1 MQKNMSLGKTKE
13 RLGLAAPVYSERSI
27 PQEPRTRESLKEG
40 GVAGVRGKT
49 RWLQPEV
56 GSQLFVEEK

>member
-1 MQKNMSLGKTKE
+1 MSLGRAKE
-13 RLGLAAPVYSERSI
+13 RLGLAAPVYSEPSF
-27 PQEPRTRESLKEG
+27 PQEPRTRELLKEC

-56 GSQLFVEEK
+56 GSQHGL